1 MCRLHLF
8 QPLLQNYGREVYK
21 ENVSVKKELRMADEL
36 VNRIDLYLLL
46 NLAAEAGEAILEVYD
61 SDFTYERKD
70 DSTPLTLADKRSHEI
85 IVRRLKEAYPDI
97 PIISEESEN
106 VPYETRSRWDKFW
119 LVDPLDGTKEFIKRN
134 GEFTVNIALIENNV
148 PVAGVVYV
156 PVTKTFYFAK
166 RGFGAYKFVDDG
178 KLQTAK
184 DIQEITAS
192 ACRLPEGPNERVFTV
207 VTSRSH
213 ISKETKKY
221 TNKLRQKHGTI
232 EVVARGSSLK
242 LCMVA
247 EGKADIY
254 PRLGP
259 TSEWDIA
266 AAHAVVKEAGRGV
279 YSYHSD
285 EEFIYNKESL
295 RNEWFVVR

>member
-1 MCRLHLF
+1 ME
-8 QPLLQNYGREVYK
+8 Q
-21 ENVSVKKELRMADEL
+21 
-36 VNRIDLYLLL
+36 IDIL
-46 NLAAEAGEAILEVYD
+46 NLLKIAAEAGDAVMEVYNT
-61 SDFTYERKD
+61 SFTYKHKED
-70 DSTPLTLADKRSHEI
+70 CSPLTLADKRSNEI
-85 IVRRLKEAYPDI
+85 ITQRLQEAYPDI
-97 PIISEESEN
+97 PIISEESKSI
-106 VPYETRSRWDKFW
+106 PYETRSRWEEFW

-134 GEFTVNIALIENNV
+134 GEFTVNIALIDNNV

-156 PVTKTFYFAK
+156 PVTKTFYFARK
-166 RGFGAYKFVDDG
+166 DFGSYKFVDDG
-178 KLQTAK
+178 KVQAAK

-192 ACRLPEGPNERVFTV
+192 ACRLPEGPEGRAFTV

-213 ISKETKKY
+213 ISKETMEY
-221 TNKLRQKHGTI
+221 TNELRQKHGTV
-232 EVVARGSSLK
+232 EVIACGSSLK

-279 YSYHSD
+279 YSYHSG
-285 EEFIYNKESL
+285 EEFTYNKESL
-295 RNEWFVVR
+295 RNEWFIVS